1 MKAGTDLAHTLG
13 GWTSS
18 ADLNWACSGLSRLAE
33 GGCSTEPDPRLLLW
47 QVSWGRFSWWWQ
59 GQLEPLWVMCTPV
72 PLAKVSPLT
81 KIKVRE
87 WENTL
92 SPRKWGKLQSLRAK
106 VVDTGRGEN
115 WGQLCNL
122 SRWEVHRVRQAG
134 VTSLFPFL
142 SLSLPLTATS
152 LCCCLCV
159 LGHTFSPVVPRIQTW
174 QDPVKERWHLFFCFF
189 HLRNLKEG
197 LIFLGPCLG

>member
-1 MKAGTDLAHTLG
+1 MLRPQQTGRGRLQYRAG
-13 GWTSS
+13 
-18 ADLNWACSGLSRLAE
+18 
-33 GGCSTEPDPRLLLW
+33 STPASLTGELRQVLL
-47 QVSWGRFSWWWQ
+47 VMARAIRA
-59 GQLEPLWVMCTPV
+59 LWVMCTPV

-122 SRWEVHRVRQAG
+122 SRWEVHRVRRAG